1 MPFCDECQ
9 RKFAS
14 NTTLK
19 RHKNSFHK
27 THRTTFQCWHCH
39 NVYARKENVIKHSLQ
54 KHNDSEGK
62 FVIVETTNKKYKP
75 DIFKPDPWTPPPEAR
90 TKNRGTTYQIRIGQT
105 QKQKPPMDT
114 LLTTYKQIVQ
124 ELKHRQKIWAPRSTS
139 DIDDHFKTKVTTEM
153 LSEDLELSSSET
165 SISSDDTICQ
175 DEHNN
180 EETTIGVRVY
190 NAFIRL

>member
-1 MPFCDECQ
+1 M
-9 RKFAS
+9 
-14 NTTLK
+14 
-19 RHKNSFHK
+19 
-27 THRTTFQCWHCH
+27 
-39 NVYARKENVIKHSLQ
+39 IKHLLQ
-54 KHNDSEGK
+54 KHNHSEGK

-75 DIFKPDPWTPPPEAR
+75 AILKPDPWTPPPEAR
-90 TKNRGTTYQIRIGQT
+90 TKNSGTTYQKRIRQT
-105 QKQKPPMDT
+105 QKQKKPMDT
-114 LLTTYKQIVQ
+114 LLTTYKQIVR
-124 ELKHRQKIWAPRSTS
+124 ELKYRQKILAPRSTS
-139 DIDDHFKTKVTTEM
+139 NIDDHFKTNITTEM